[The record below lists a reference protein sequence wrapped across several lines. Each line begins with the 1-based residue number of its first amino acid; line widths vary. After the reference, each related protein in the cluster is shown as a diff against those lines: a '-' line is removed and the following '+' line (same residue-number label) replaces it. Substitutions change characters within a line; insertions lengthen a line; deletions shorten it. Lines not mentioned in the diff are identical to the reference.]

1 MFLYLSTTIPTGGL
15 PFPNRRGV
23 SYPREHCQ
31 MSCQEI
37 RRPVGSESD
46 PSKEDPDYSLEV
58 TTMET
63 RVFLLL
69 GTED

>member
-1 MFLYLSTTIPTGGL
+1 
-15 PFPNRRGV
+15 
-23 SYPREHCQ
+23 